1 MPFQELELQ
10 NRTAI
15 ETAINDVHTLW
26 IAKLYDVDNSKRKTS
41 IKFLQKAIRTL
52 KNDYFQTTPED
63 LTDVPLFP
71 VFSSQNFELYV
82 PYSDGDKVIVGI
94 LERPYTEAFYN
105 DEVQEQQS
113 FGRMEMGYAVVLKAI
128 PKNILFEEQSE
139 KENIVIRN
147 NGTIIILKNGSIE
160 ITGDTTINGDLAVN
174 GDVTISGKLKVKSI
188 ETDDIEAKNGI
199 TKGGVPYIH
208 P

>member
-1 MPFQELELQ
+1 M
-10 NRTAI
+10 
-15 ETAINDVHTLW
+15 
-26 IAKLYDVDNSKRKTS
+26 
-41 IKFLQKAIRTL
+41 
-52 KNDYFQTTPED
+52 
-63 LTDVPLFP
+63 
-71 VFSSQNFELYV
+71 FSSQNFELYV

-128 PKNILFEEQSE
+128 PKNILSEEQSE
-139 KENIVIRN
+139 NENIVIRN

-160 ITGDTTINGDLAVN
+160 ITGDATINGDLAVN